1 MDVSR
6 TIQNPK
12 GWCHQD
18 VAFNMSAN
26 LEGLA
31 VAKVLEKVNPHPNSQ
46 EETKGCASHWTIAPS
61 RMLVRSFLKSCI
73 LGFSIM
79 QTKKFQMSK
88 LGLEKEEGPEI
99 KLPVFTGS

>member
-1 MDVSR
+1 ML
-6 TIQNPK
+6 
-12 GWCHQD
+12 
-18 VAFNMSAN
+18 AN
-26 LEGLA
+26 LEDPA
-31 VAKVLEKVNPHPNSQ
+31 VTTGLEKVNPHPNSQ